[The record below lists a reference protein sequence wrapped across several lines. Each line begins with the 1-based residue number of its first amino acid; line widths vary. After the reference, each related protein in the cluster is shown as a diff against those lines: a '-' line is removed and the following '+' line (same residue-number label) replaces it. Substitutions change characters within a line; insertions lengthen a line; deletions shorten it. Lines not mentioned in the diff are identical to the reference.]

1 MILRRPYALMIKYF
15 KIIHLVILGC
25 LLFIEYNF
33 AGISSLVSTL
43 INSRT
48 YTYSGADVY
57 INMSVFI
64 FIGVALFLGGALYW
78 LLRIKNKPSASYL
91 WLIIYIAA
99 VTAAYIYFYI
109 VLNQLITS
117 NVESDTLTL
126 MRDLLFI
133 VRIPGV
139 IFIVITLI
147 RGIGFNI
154 KQFNFSKDIEE
165 LKIVDKDSEEFEVMV
180 GQNNYKYMRFIRRTF
195 RELKYY
201 ILENKLALV
210 GVIAIGVLALGYFG
224 VRYYFQFMKK
234 VQSQQVS
241 SINGI
246 DYAVNKTYVTEE
258 DYNGETIK
266 DGSKFV
272 VINMLF
278 NNTTKNDKTLD
289 IDSIY
294 LADNQIRYSPTLT
307 YNSKF
312 YDLGVGYEKDAIL
325 HSNEAVERFIVFEVP
340 KTTNLNNFELK
351 IEYGISTK
359 SSNIISNFIKFNIN
373 PINIDVDDQKYDV
386 NIDEIIST
394 NVNDENK
401 FDITIHNYSIQENY
415 LDKYVICGKDLKCQ
429 KYNTLITANNY
440 NKMTMLVIDYDANK
454 YDDAKFV
461 QTFNTYNKILSNYAY
476 VEYVLN
482 SRIYTDKVTVVP
494 NSNVEDKGFF
504 LVDRKILDASSI
516 KLFFR
521 FRNNTYVVALKG

>member
-1 MILRRPYALMIKYF
+1 MILRKPYALMIKYF

-33 AGISSLVSTL
+33 AGIASLVKTL

-57 INMSVFI
+57 MNMTVFL
-64 FIGVALFLGGALYW
+64 FIAVALFLGGALYW

-91 WLIIYIAA
+91 WLIIYIVVAT
-99 VTAAYIYFYI
+99 VAYIYFYI
-109 VLNQLITS
+109 NLNKLITS
-117 NVESDTLTL
+117 SIEPDTLTL
-126 MRDLLFI
+126 MRDFLFI
-133 VRIPGV
+133 VRIPGY

-147 RGIGFNI
+147 RGIGFNL

-180 GQNNYKYMRFIRRTF
+180 GQNNYKYMRFIRRSF
-195 RELKYY
+195 REMKYY
-201 ILENKLALV
+201 ILENRLALMALI
-210 GVIAIGVLALGYFG
+210 VIGALALGYFG
-224 VRYYFQFMKK
+224 VRYYLQFMKK
-234 VQSQQVS
+234 VQAQQVT

-246 DYAVNKTYVTEE
+246 DYAVNKAYVTEE

-278 NNTTKNDKTLD
+278 NNTTQNEKKLD
-289 IDSIY
+289 IDTIF

-312 YDLGVGYEKDAIL
+312 YDMGVGYEKDSVL
-325 HSNEAVERFIVFEVP
+325 HPQEAVERLVIFEIPKSTDLSNFI
-340 KTTNLNNFELK
+340 LQ
-351 IEYGISTK
+351 IEYGITSQSK
-359 SSNIISNFIKFNIN
+359 NIISNFIKFNIN
-373 PINIDVDDQKYDV
+373 PINVDVEDKNIDV
-386 NIDEIIST
+386 NINEIIST
-394 NVNDENK
+394 NVNNENQ
-401 FDITIHNYSIQENY
+401 FDITINDYSIQENY
-415 LDKYVICGKDLKCQ
+415 LDKYVVCGRDLKCQ

-440 NKMTMLVIDYDANK
+440 NKMTMLVVGYNANK

-482 SRIYTDKVTVVP
+482 GRIYTDKVTIVP
-494 NSNVEDKGFF
+494 NSNVEDKAFF
-504 LVDRKILDASSI
+504 LVDRKILDASAI
-516 KLFFR
+516 KLFFK
-521 FRNNTYVVALKG
+521 FRNNTYIVQLKG